1 MEKEKDQ
8 EQKIEGTDQVSA
20 YVSEQIKKRPVNG
33 RKLFRR
39 SSYIVIGA
47 IIFGIVACITF
58 LVIEPIVSNLLYP
71 EETAQVS
78 LPSQEE
84 DEVSPDELLTEK
96 DAEAE
101 MTEAAKVAAKEA
113 ATEILDAKDQEESK
127 ENTTFEVFYE
137 NMYGI
142 AKSAEPFLVKVSAIT
157 TNVDFFKEEV
167 EKENTISGFLVAEN
181 GVELLI
187 VADTKLITKADSYQ
201 IMFCNGVH
209 ANATLK
215 KMDKQTGIGVYA
227 VRKEEVGDTTLSTI
241 SYATL
246 GNSNRSDLIGKPVV
260 VVGSPMGDYG
270 SISYGA
276 ISSQYTGLKM
286 MDANYRVFQT
296 DIYGKEQSNGV
307 VLNTKGEIIGIVTK
321 SVNENTDP
329 KLLCA
334 MAISD
339 VRNLIENLSNASER
353 CYLGI
358 YGVDVTPEA
367 YQELSVPYGAYV
379 TRVEMSSPAMNAGI
393 VSGDVILSIGDETV
407 NNFREYQNAV
417 LKQKE
422 GTTVKVTFAR
432 YSGDKYTEMDC
443 EVLIQEMEE

>member
-1 MEKEKDQ
+1 MEKEK
-8 EQKIEGTDQVSA
+8 EQKIEGTDQVSV

-71 EETAQVS
+71 EETAQVT
-78 LPSQEE
+78 LPSQAE

-113 ATEILDAKDQEESK
+113 ATEILDAKDQEK
-127 ENTTFEVFYE
+127 ANENPTFEAFYE
-137 NMYGI
+137 NMYSL

-167 EKENTISGFLVAEN
+167 EKENTVSGFLVAEN

-187 VADTKLITKADSYQ
+187 VADSKQMVKADNYQ
-201 IMFCNGVH
+201 ITFCNGIH

-215 KMDKQTGIGVYA
+215 NKDEQTGLGIYA
-227 VRKEEVGDTTLSTI
+227 VRKEDLGETTLSNI
-241 SYATL
+241 DYAIL
-246 GNSNRSDLIGKPVV
+246 GNSNRSDLIGKAIVA
-260 VVGSPMGDYG
+260 VGSPMGDYG
-270 SISYGA
+270 SICYGA
-276 ISSQYTGLKM
+276 ISSQFTGLKM

-296 DIYGKEQSNGV
+296 DIYGKDQSNGI
-307 VLNTKGEIIGIVTK
+307 VLNTEGEVIGLITK
-321 SVNENTDP
+321 SANENLDQN
-329 KLLCA
+329 LLCA
-334 MAISD
+334 ISISD
-339 VRNLIENLSNASER
+339 VRALIENLSNASNR

-358 YGVDVTPEA
+358 YGVDVTTQA

-393 VSGDVILSIGDETV
+393 VSGDVIISVRDETI

-417 LKQKE
+417 LQLKE
-422 GTTVKVTFAR
+422 GTTVKVRFAR
-432 YSGDKYTEMDC
+432 YSGDKYM
-443 EVLIQEMEE
+443 EMECNVLVQEKTE